1 MITLD
6 AVRAALTGTVSSIHI
21 PFRRDGAIDYD
32 ALRRVLDHAIAAGS
46 KTMLLTYGDSL
57 YSLLTDDEVADVTK
71 VVVEHTA
78 RRAMVVAAD
87 RIWWTGKEVEF
98 ARACRGLG
106 VDMLMV
112 LPPDWAASCT
122 VATLVAHYKAVAQEI
137 PVMLVTNLFRRSSA
151 LAFET
156 MKILMDEAPNVLAVK
171 DDLVGEFA
179 RKMALLVHDRW
190 AVLSGGLKQNHL
202 DVWPYGCDGYMSTFL
217 HFKPEIAQSYWRA
230 IQARDIAQAVS
241 IIHTYETPYFDHI
254 MGMTGGFDAGF
265 HATLELFGLAGRWR
279 RPPYHSA
286 TDAEMEKLADV
297 LRSLSLL

>member
-6 AVRAALTGTVSSIHI
+6 DVRAALTGTVSSLHI

-32 ALRRVLDHAIAAGS
+32 GLRGVIDHAIAAGS
-46 KTMLLTYGDSL
+46 GTMLLTYGDSL

-71 VVVEHTA
+71 VVVQHTA

-98 ARACRGLG
+98 ARYCREVGA
-106 VDMLMV
+106 DMLMV

-122 VATLVAHYKAVAQEI
+122 VPTLVAHYKAVAAEI
-137 PVMLVTNLFRRSSA
+137 PVMLVTNLFRRSSG

-190 AVLSGGLKQNHL
+190 AVLSGGQKQNHL
-202 DVWPYGCDGYMSTFL
+202 DLLPYGCDGYMSTFL
-217 HFKPEIAQSYWRA
+217 HFKPEIAQAYWQA
-230 IQARDIAQAVS
+230 IQAQDWAKATQ
-241 IIHTYETPYFDHI
+241 IIQTYDMPYFDHI
-254 MGMTGGFDAGF
+254 IGMTGGFDAGF
-265 HATLELFGLAGRWR
+265 HATLELFGRAQRWR
-279 RPPYHSA
+279 RAPYHSA
-286 TDAEMEKLADV
+286 TDAEVAKLADV
-297 LRSLSLL
+297 MKSLKLL